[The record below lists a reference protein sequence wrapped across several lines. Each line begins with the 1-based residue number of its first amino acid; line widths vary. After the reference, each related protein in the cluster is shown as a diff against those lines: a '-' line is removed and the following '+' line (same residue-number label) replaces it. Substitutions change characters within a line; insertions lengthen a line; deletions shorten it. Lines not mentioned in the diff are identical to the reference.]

1 MYISAVVWF
10 QTYFLFIGKAM
21 AQNPLITVKIN
32 SLRYDI
38 QHWRN
43 VKQVLT
49 NKLYDA
55 ILMVNFFRTWNT
67 NGYNSAVDGLPDDNP
82 DTSANEAVS
91 EDEFKRKAE
100 NFFNKDWSQIT
111 DPNSD
116 GTVTQNELAD
126 NVAAVMSRV
135 RQIIGEQ
142 SFVDGSIDDIDREIK
157 DLSLIQKTT

>member
-1 MYISAVVWF
+1 
-10 QTYFLFIGKAM
+10 M

-67 NGYNSAVDGLPDDNP
+67 TNSYDSAVEGLPDDNP
-82 DTSANEAVS
+82 DTSTNEAVS
-91 EDEFKRKAE
+91 EDEFKQKAE
-100 NFFNKDWSQIT
+100 NFFNKDWAQIT

-116 GTVTQNELAD
+116 GTVTQNELAN

-135 RQIIGEQ
+135 RQIIGEK

-157 DLSLIQKTT
+157 DLSLIQKNTV